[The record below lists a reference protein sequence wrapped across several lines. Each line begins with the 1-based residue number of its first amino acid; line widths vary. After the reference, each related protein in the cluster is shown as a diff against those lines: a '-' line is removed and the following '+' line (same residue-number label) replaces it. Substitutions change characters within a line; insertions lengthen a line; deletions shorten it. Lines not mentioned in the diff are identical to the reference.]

1 MKTRYRITQNNGLY
15 KIQKWPGDDYGGEMN
30 TDDLNE
36 ILAYQLH
43 ADQLVSKTQR
53 MIESWLKKVR

>member
-1 MKTRYRITQNNGLY
+1 MKTRYRITQENGLY
-15 KIQKWPGDDYGGEMN
+15 KIEKLLGNDYDGEMN

-36 ILAYQLH
+36 ILSYQLH

-53 MIESWLKKVR
+53 MIDRLINK